1 MYVCNIHKKINE
13 SSVSIQSV
21 IMLQKTL
28 LTNAWILMQVIRI
41 FTSLAIPSGS
51 SNRFADWPMYARAVH
66 SFHHRPWFSSV
77 AVQME
82 ASGQDE
88 VTSYGQIRLLFK
100 VNVISEDGE
109 KLCKELVFLRM
120 YREVPA
126 NHLSR
131 LVGCPELVWQS
142 LPTAYVVFEVANVL
156 RAIHVVPNFSKVGHF
171 FLNKYKF

>member
-1 MYVCNIHKKINE
+1 
-13 SSVSIQSV
+13 
-21 IMLQKTL
+21 
-28 LTNAWILMQVIRI
+28 MQVIRI

-82 ASGQDE
+82 ESGQDE

-109 KLCKELVFLRM
+109 KLCKELVFL
-120 YREVPA
+120 ECTGKC
-126 NHLSR
+126 L
-131 LVGCPELVWQS
+131 QI
-142 LPTAYVVFEVANVL
+142 T
-156 RAIHVVPNFSKVGHF
+156 
-171 FLNKYKF
+171 FLD